1 MLLVQVVRPC
11 LAQELRTGSKFV
23 PEKELGLQRLD
34 VAESATV
41 MSLFE
46 NVQRED
52 LNPLEV
58 AQDLQYLVAS
68 SNSRISLI

>member
-1 MLLVQVVRPC
+1 M
-11 LAQELRTGSKFV
+11 

-68 SNSRISLI
+68 SSSRIGLI

>member
-1 MLLVQVVRPC
+1 M
-11 LAQELRTGSKFV
+11 

-58 AQDLQYLVAS
+58 AQDRPAILGREFKLTHQPDLNVG
-68 SNSRISLI
+68 